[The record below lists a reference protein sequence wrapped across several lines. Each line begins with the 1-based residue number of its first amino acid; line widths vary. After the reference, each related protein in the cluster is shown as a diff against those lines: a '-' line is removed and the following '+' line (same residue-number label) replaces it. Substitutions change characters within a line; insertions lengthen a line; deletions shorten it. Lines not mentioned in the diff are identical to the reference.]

1 MGIIKRIASLL
12 KSNINDLLDKAED
25 PEKTLNQI
33 IRDMEQCLRD
43 AKIEV
48 CRTVKHKKKLETSLE
63 EHREQ
68 VGIWQENAELAIKRS
83 DDELARQALV
93 KKRSYSTLEKQLT
106 TQLEQQT
113 EAVETLKK
121 RLQELDTKIDEY
133 KRRRDLLVARQ
144 KNVEAQK
151 KIQVTLNGISDP
163 SLFDA
168 FDRME
173 DKVLSME
180 RQNEAIEEVNAALP
194 PRNLEDK
201 FSRIRD
207 EENEK
212 EVTQEL
218 VELKERLEREA
229 KE

>member
-1 MGIIKRIASLL
+1 M
-12 KSNINDLLDKAED
+12 
-25 PEKTLNQI
+25 
-33 IRDMEQCLRD
+33 
-43 AKIEV
+43 
-48 CRTVKHKKKLETSLE
+48 
-63 EHREQ
+63 
-68 VGIWQENAELAIKRS
+68 
-83 DDELARQALV
+83 
-93 KKRSYSTLEKQLT
+93 
-106 TQLEQQT
+106 
-113 EAVETLKK
+113 
-121 RLQELDTKIDEY
+121 
-133 KRRRDLLVARQ
+133 
-144 KNVEAQK
+144 
-151 KIQVTLNGISDP
+151 TLNGISDP